1 VSLFENGVSFAF
13 AGKPMEIDTNVA
25 MMASHDFI
33 CYLKE
38 DRSGTLLNT
47 WHMSNSMKTIKAFE
61 LYV

>member
-1 VSLFENGVSFAF
+1 VSFAF

-25 MMASHDFI
+25 MMASLDFI
-33 CYLKE
+33 GYLKE
-38 DRSGTLLNT
+38 DPSGTLLNT